1 MLPLNP
7 PIEDWRGR
15 VVWIVGASSGI
26 GRATASR
33 LHGLG
38 AVVVVSARNQAALD
52 AFVAEHPGSLAM
64 MLDVANR
71 PAMAR
76 TVAQVHALHGRLDL
90 AMYCAGHYKPMR
102 ASEFDLGQMLLHL
115 QVNYVG
121 ALHMLEVV
129 LPMLI
134 EQRSGHISLVASVAG
149 YRGLPQALAYGPTK
163 AALQHLADALF
174 FDVRP
179 LGIGVSIINP
189 GFVATPL
196 TAGNDFEMPALL
208 TPQQA
213 ADHIVHGWRK
223 GRFEIDFPKRFS
235 LWMRFMRL
243 LPNRLYFALVR
254 RATGA

>member
-1 MLPLNP
+1 MPLNP

-15 VVWIVGASSGI
+15 VVWVVGASSGI

-33 LHGLG
+33 LHALG

-52 AFVAEHPGSLAM
+52 AFVTEHPGSHAM
-64 MLDVANR
+64 MLDVGDRGAV
-71 PAMAR
+71 AGTLAR
-76 TVAQVHALHGRLDL
+76 VHALHGRLDL
-90 AMYCAGHYKPMR
+90 AMYCAGHYRPMR

-129 LPMLI
+129 LPTLI
-134 EQRSGHISLVASVAG
+134 KQRSGHISLVASVAG

-174 FDVRP
+174 FDLRP
-179 LGIGVSIINP
+179 LGIGVSVVNP

-208 TPQQA
+208 TPMQA
-213 ADHIVHGWRK
+213 ANHIVGGWGK
-223 GRFEIDFPKRFS
+223 GCFEIDFPKRFS
-235 LWMRFMRL
+235 LWMRFLRL
-243 LPNRLYFALVR
+243 LPNKLYFATVR
-254 RATGA
+254 LATGA

>member
-1 MLPLNP
+1 MALNP
-7 PIEDWRGR
+7 PLADWRDR

-33 LHGLG
+33 LHALG
-38 AVVVVSARNQAALD
+38 AKVVVSARNQSALE
-52 AFVAEHPGSLAM
+52 AFVAEHPGSQAM
-64 MLDVANR
+64 GLDVGDRA
-71 PAMAR
+71 AMAR
-76 TVAQVHALHGRLDL
+76 TLESVYARNGRLDL
-90 AMYCAGHYKPMR
+90 AMYCAGHYQSMR

-129 LPMLI
+129 LPRLI
-134 EQRSGHISLVASVAG
+134 KQHSGHISLVASVAG

-174 FDVRP
+174 LDLRP
-179 LGIGVSIINP
+179 LGIGVSVVNP
-189 GFVATPL
+189 GFVSTPL

-213 ADHIVHGWRK
+213 ASHIVRGWGK

-243 LPNRLYFALVR
+243 LPNNLYFAAVR
-254 RATGA
+254 RATGT

>member
-1 MLPLNP
+1 MPLNP

-15 VVWIVGASSGI
+15 IVWVVGASSGI

-33 LHGLG
+33 LHALG

-52 AFVAEHPGSLAM
+52 AFVTEHPGSHAM
-64 MLDVANR
+64 MLDVGERGA
-71 PAMAR
+71 
-76 TVAQVHALHGRLDL
+76 VAGTLERVHALHGRLDL
-90 AMYCAGHYKPMR
+90 AMYCAGHYRPMR

-129 LPMLI
+129 LPTLI
-134 EQRSGHISLVASVAG
+134 KQRSGHISLVASVAG

-174 FDVRP
+174 FDLRP
-179 LGIGVSIINP
+179 LGIGVSVVNP

-208 TPQQA
+208 TPMQA
-213 ADHIVHGWRK
+213 ANHIVGGWGK
-223 GRFEIDFPKRFS
+223 GCFEIDFPKRFS
-235 LWMRFMRL
+235 LWMRFLRL
-243 LPNRLYFALVR
+243 LPNKLYFATVR
-254 RATGA
+254 LATGA

>member
-1 MLPLNP
+1 MPLNP
-7 PIEDWRGR
+7 PLEDWRGR

-33 LHGLG
+33 LHARG
-38 AVVVVSARNQAALD
+38 AVVVVSARNKAALD
-52 AFVAEHPGSLAM
+52 AFVAEHPGSQTM
-64 MLDVANR
+64 TLDVGDRA
-71 PAMAR
+71 AMAR
-76 TVAQVHALHGRLDL
+76 TLEKVHALHGRLDL
-90 AMYCAGHYKPMR
+90 AMYCAGHYQSMR

-129 LPMLI
+129 LPTLI
-134 EQRSGHISLVASVAG
+134 KQRSGHISLVASVAG

-174 FDVRP
+174 LDLRP
-179 LGIGVSIINP
+179 LGIGVSVVNP

-208 TPQQA
+208 TAQQA
-213 ADHIVHGWRK
+213 ANYIVRGWGK

-235 LWMRFMRL
+235 LWMRFLRL
-243 LPNRLYFALVR
+243 LPNMLYFATVR

>member
-1 MLPLNP
+1 MPLNP

-26 GRATASR
+26 GRATAAR

-52 AFVAEHPGSLAM
+52 AFVSEHPGSVAM
-64 MLDVANR
+64 TLDVGDRAHI
-71 PAMAR
+71 AR
-76 TVAQVHALHGRLDL
+76 TLEQVRALHGRLDL

-102 ASEFDLGQMLLHL
+102 ASEFDLDQMLLHL

-134 EQRSGHISLVASVAG
+134 KQRSGHISLVGSVAG

-196 TAGNDFEMPALL
+196 TAGNEFEMPALL

-213 ADHIVHGWRK
+213 ADHIVRGWCK

-243 LPNRLYFALVR
+243 LPNPLYFALVR

>member
-1 MLPLNP
+1 MPLNP

-33 LHGLG
+33 LHALG

-64 MLDVANR
+64 MLDVCNR

-76 TVAQVHALHGRLDL
+76 TLEQVHALHGRLDL
-90 AMYCAGHYKPMR
+90 AMYCAGHYKPMG

-134 EQRSGHISLVASVAG
+134 KQRSGHCLLHASTVPASLPS
-149 YRGLPQALAYGPTK
+149 
-163 AALQHLADALF
+163 
-174 FDVRP
+174 
-179 LGIGVSIINP
+179 
-189 GFVATPL
+189 
-196 TAGNDFEMPALL
+196 
-208 TPQQA
+208 
-213 ADHIVHGWRK
+213 
-223 GRFEIDFPKRFS
+223 
-235 LWMRFMRL
+235 
-243 LPNRLYFALVR
+243 
-254 RATGA
+254 

>member
-1 MLPLNP
+1 MPLNP

-33 LHGLG
+33 LHALG
-38 AVVVVSARNQAALD
+38 ARVVVSARNRGALD
-52 AFVAEHPGSLAM
+52 AFVAEHTGSQAIA
-64 MLDVANR
+64 LDVADR
-71 PAMAR
+71 AGMAR
-76 TVAQVHALHGRLDL
+76 TLEAVRALHGRVDL
-90 AMYCAGHYKPMR
+90 AMYCAGHYTPMR
-102 ASEFDLGQMLLHL
+102 ASGFDLGQMLLHL

-121 ALHMLEVV
+121 ALHMLEAV
-129 LPMLI
+129 LPALI
-134 EQRSGHISLVASVAG
+134 GQGAGHVSLVASVAG

-174 FDVRP
+174 LDLRP
-179 LGIGVSIINP
+179 LGIGVSVVNP

-213 ADHIVHGWRK
+213 ADHIVRGWEK

-243 LPNRLYFALVR
+243 LPNGLYFAAVR